1 MHFITEQEI
10 QQKHRQTPLETFYV
24 GAESRLTPGARQ
36 YLLDHQIK
44 ILSGKEAD
52 PASTSNLGDTRL
64 AEATL
69 QATFQLLTL
78 ELQAAGLKAQAIDLK
93 VAQRIFELAEL
104 PVAIEQEE
112 ELEGFEEEAECECD
126 WSELTTVDLV
136 TPQGKILIK
145 LQRSQVYA
153 QFLMARVTD
162 KQRQQVTHL
171 IQLIEREKEQLIG
184 ANE

>member
-10 QQKHRQTPLETFYV
+10 QQKHWQTPLGTFYV
-24 GAESRLTPGARQ
+24 SAESRLTPGARQ

-52 PASTSNLGDTRL
+52 AASTSNLGDARL

-93 VAQRIFELAEL
+93 VAQRIFKLAEL

-112 ELEGFEEEAECECD
+112 ELEGFEEESECD
-126 WSELTTVDLV
+126 WSQLTTADLV

-153 QFLMARVTD
+153 QLLMARVAD

>member
-24 GAESRLTPGARQ
+24 SAESRLTPGARQ

-52 PASTSNLGDTRL
+52 AASTSNLGDTRL

-93 VAQRIFELAEL
+93 VAQRIFKLAEL
-104 PVAIEQEE
+104 PAAIEQEE
-112 ELEGFEEEAECECD
+112 LKGFEEESECD
-126 WSELTTVDLV
+126 WSQLTTADLV

-153 QFLMARVTD
+153 QLLMARVTD

>member
-10 QQKHRQTPLETFYV
+10 QQKHRQTPMETFYV

-44 ILSGKEAD
+44 ILSGKETDA
-52 PASTSNLGDTRL
+52 ASTSNLGDTRL

-93 VAQRIFELAEL
+93 VAQRIFKLAEL
-104 PVAIEQEE
+104 PAAIEQEE
-112 ELEGFEEEAECECD
+112 LKGFEEESECD
-126 WSELTTVDLV
+126 WSQLTTADLV

-153 QFLMARVTD
+153 QLLMARVTD

>member
-24 GAESRLTPGARQ
+24 SAESRLTPGARQ

-52 PASTSNLGDTRL
+52 TASTSNLGDTRL

-93 VAQRIFELAEL
+93 VAQRIFKLAEL
-104 PVAIEQEE
+104 PAAIEQEE
-112 ELEGFEEEAECECD
+112 ELEGFEEESECD
-126 WSELTTVDLV
+126 WSQLTTADLV

-153 QFLMARVTD
+153 QLLMARVTD
-162 KQRQQVTHL
+162 KQRQQVIHL
-171 IQLIEREKEQLIG
+171 IQLIEREKEQSIG

>member
-24 GAESRLTPGARQ
+24 SAESRLTPGARQ

-52 PASTSNLGDTRL
+52 TASTSNLVDTRL
-64 AEATL
+64 TEATL

-93 VAQRIFELAEL
+93 VAQRIFKLAEL
-104 PVAIEQEE
+104 PAAIEQEE
-112 ELEGFEEEAECECD
+112 LKGFEEESECD
-126 WSELTTVDLV
+126 WSQLTTADLV

-153 QFLMARVTD
+153 QLLMARVAD
-162 KQRQQVTHL
+162 KQQQQVTHL

>member
-10 QQKHRQTPLETFYV
+10 QQKHRQTPMETFYV

-44 ILSGKEAD
+44 ILSGKETDA
-52 PASTSNLGDTRL
+52 ASTSNLGDTRL

-93 VAQRIFELAEL
+93 VAQRIFKLAEL
-104 PVAIEQEE
+104 PATIEQE
-112 ELEGFEEEAECECD
+112 ELEGFEEESECD
-126 WSELTTVDLV
+126 WIQLTTADLV

-153 QFLMARVTD
+153 QLLMARVAD

>member
-10 QQKHRQTPLETFYV
+10 QQKHRQTPMETFYV
-24 GAESRLTPGARQ
+24 SAESRLTPGARQ

-44 ILSGKEAD
+44 ILSGKETDA
-52 PASTSNLGDTRL
+52 ASTSNLGDTRL

-93 VAQRIFELAEL
+93 VAQRIFKLAEL
-104 PVAIEQEE
+104 PAAIEQE
-112 ELEGFEEEAECECD
+112 ELEGFEEESECD
-126 WSELTTVDLV
+126 WSQLTTANLV

-153 QFLMARVTD
+153 QLLMARVTD